1 MLSMDRSSVVV
12 EIMQC
17 VVKTLTKTSSVS
29 SSMRSMAVMA
39 GVSLCTLRCTVQTTS
54 ERACSEE
61 ASMRGAIFV
70 VEVKAKS
77 RSHRDHDGIL
87 LMGLFASNNQ
97 PLPIFFCD
105 VAILHSMKDH
115 VVSV

>member
-1 MLSMDRSSVVV
+1 
-12 EIMQC
+12 
-17 VVKTLTKTSSVS
+17 
-29 SSMRSMAVMA
+29 
-39 GVSLCTLRCTVQTTS
+39 
-54 ERACSEE
+54 
-61 ASMRGAIFV
+61 MRGAIFV

>member
-1 MLSMDRSSVVV
+1 
-12 EIMQC
+12 
-17 VVKTLTKTSSVS
+17 
-29 SSMRSMAVMA
+29 MRRKNAHKDKRRFIHGRWPRWRHVMA
-39 GVSLCTLRCTVQTTS
+39 GVPLGTLQCTVQTTS

-87 LMGLFASNNQ
+87 LMGLFSSNNQ
-97 PLPIFFCD
+97 QLPIFLAFSYPT
-105 VAILHSMKDH
+105 LN
-115 VVSV
+115 